1 MSDIK
6 NKFGKRLRKLRRNSD
21 ITQEELAEKIGV
33 SSNFISQLERG
44 INAPSFEVLAKLA
57 EVFEVPV
64 RDLFDFPE
72 DK

>member
-57 EVFEVPV
+57 EVFQVPV